1 MCIFVLTIKL
11 IINFKKQIMAHIL
24 PELPFAKDAFGKFI
38 SAEGFEYHHGK
49 HHAAYVNN
57 LNKLVEGTN
66 FQSLGLEET
75 IKKAFSDKNVPVF
88 NNAAQHFNHS
98 FFWNCLSPSGGGK
111 PTGKLGELIERDFES
126 FDKFKESFSAKATT
140 IFGSGWAWL
149 VKDDSGKLEI
159 LQMSNAGTP
168 LTEGKK
174 ALLTIDVWEHA
185 YYIDHR
191 NARPNFIAGFWDVVN
206 WSEVAKKL

>member
-1 MCIFVLTIKL
+1 MTHL
-11 IINFKKQIMAHIL
+11 L

-57 LNKLVEGTN
+57 LNKLIEGTK
-66 FQSLGLEET
+66 FQSLNLEET
-75 IKKAFSDKNVPVF
+75 VKLAFSEKNTPIF
-88 NNAAQHFNHS
+88 NNSAQDWNHS

-111 PTGKLGELIERDFES
+111 PVGKLAELIDRDFES
-126 FDKFKESFSAKATT
+126 FDKFKETFSAKATT
-140 IFGSGWAWL
+140 LFGSGWAWL
-149 VKDDSGKLEI
+149 VTDNSGKLDI

-174 ALLTIDVWEHA
+174 ALLTLDVWEHA

-206 WSEVAKKL
+206 WSEVAKRL

>member
-1 MCIFVLTIKL
+1 
-11 IINFKKQIMAHIL
+11 MAHLL

-57 LNKLVEGTN
+57 LNKLIEGTK
-66 FQSLGLEET
+66 FQSLNLEET
-75 IKKAFSDKNVPVF
+75 VKSAFSEKNTPIF
-88 NNAAQHFNHS
+88 NNSAQHWNHS

-111 PTGKLGELIERDFES
+111 PSGKIAELIDRDFES
-126 FDKFKESFSAKATT
+126 FEKFKETFSAKATT
-140 IFGSGWAWL
+140 LFGSGWAWL
-149 VKDDSGKLEI
+149 VTDNSGKLDI

-206 WSEVAKKL
+206 WSEVAKRL